1 MGALKVKCD
10 FVELEDYPTITKLR
24 VMSRGQQLI
33 RLDFE
38 DKFEN
43 TNPELILSRM
53 EQALPNVRSV
63 ILSDY
68 AKGALEHVQ
77 SFIQKHAQRMFQYS
91 SIQKARI

>member
-1 MGALKVKCD
+1 
-10 FVELEDYPTITKLR
+10 
-24 VMSRGQQLI
+24 MSRGQQLI

-43 TNPELILSRM
+43 TDPELVLSRM

-77 SFIQKHAQRMFQYS
+77 SFIQKHVQRTYQYS
-91 SIQKARI
+91 STRKAQTLNATVVQPCLRQTWLSSSWLLAK